1 MHFVKEISI
10 TKYGNDK
17 QLIPAFLPYKIYQ
30 YSDSMFKHLPE
41 DSLKKLEKTMLY
53 SKHSVYYNKTTINRR
68 THNSNIVNDK
78 TDLKSTNRITKCQD
92 QLKNEYV
99 YRIPLRYFTDLCEI
113 NFPLKIDFR
122 IKCHLETKMKKLF
135 KSKKKVTTIAAPYA
149 QIIFT
154 RLPFVQYEQFLLDK
168 NFRQYL
174 ETILVSKKI
183 LRMGMQKRPIQKT

>member
-1 MHFVKEISI
+1 
-10 TKYGNDK
+10 
-17 QLIPAFLPYKIYQ
+17 
-30 YSDSMFKHLPE
+30 MFKHLPE

-68 THNSNIVNDK
+68 THNSNTANDK
-78 TDLKSTNRITKCQD
+78 TDLNIDNRITKFQD

-99 YRIPLRYFTDLCEI
+99 YRIPLRYFTDLCKI

-122 IKCHLETKMKKLF
+122 IKCHLETEMKKLF

-154 RLPFVQYEQFLLDK
+154 RLPFIQYEQFLLDK

-183 LRMGMQKRPIQKT
+183 LRMGMQKRLIQKT